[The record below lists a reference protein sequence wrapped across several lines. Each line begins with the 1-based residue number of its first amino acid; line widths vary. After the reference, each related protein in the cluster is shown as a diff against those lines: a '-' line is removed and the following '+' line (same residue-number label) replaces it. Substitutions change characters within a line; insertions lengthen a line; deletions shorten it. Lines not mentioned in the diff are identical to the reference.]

1 MRRSSRKKIF
11 AMLVAAAA
19 VLIAVALA
27 FSRSG
32 RELRWW
38 NYAGGGKG
46 YRVIDGDTIRL
57 AGVGPVRYIGVDA
70 PERGEPFYGDARRY
84 NAELLSR
91 GKLLLR
97 YGRGRHDRYGRTLAY
112 VYVRTDAG
120 RTVFVNEELVRAGWA
135 TALEVPPNTGFART
149 FRRAEEEAR
158 RRGRGVWAGG
168 EAGGR

>member
-1 MRRSSRKKIF
+1 MRRSSRKRLF
-11 AMLVAAAA
+11 AALVAVAAAL
-19 VLIAVALA
+19 VAVALA

-38 NYAGGGKG
+38 SASGGGKG
-46 YRVIDGDTIRL
+46 YYVVDGDTIRL

-70 PERGEPFYGDARRY
+70 PERGEPFYGEARRY

-91 GKLLLR
+91 GELSLR
-97 YGRGRHDRYGRTLAY
+97 YGRDRRDRYGRALAY
-112 VYVRTDAG
+112 VYVRADAG

-135 TALEVPPNTGFART
+135 TALEVPPNTEFARA

-168 EAGGR
+168 GAVGK

>member
-1 MRRSSRKKIF
+1 MRRSSRKRLF
-11 AMLVAAAA
+11 AALVAAAA
-19 VLIAVALA
+19 VLVAVALA
-27 FSRSG
+27 VSRTG

-38 NYAGGGKG
+38 NSSGGGEQ
-46 YRVIDGDTIRL
+46 YRVLDGDTIKL
-57 AGVGPVRYIGVDA
+57 AGVEPVRYIGIDA
-70 PERGEPFYGDARRY
+70 PERGEPFYREARRY

-91 GKLLLR
+91 GELLLR

-135 TALEVPPNTGFART
+135 TAFEVPPNTEFARA

-168 EAGGR
+168 K

>member
-1 MRRSSRKKIF
+1 MRRSSRKRLF
-11 AMLVAAAA
+11 AALAAAAA

-38 NYAGGGKG
+38 SSSVGGKG

-57 AGVGPVRYIGVDA
+57 ADLGPVRYIGVDA
-70 PERGEPFYGDARRY
+70 PERGRPFYGEARRY

-91 GKLLLR
+91 GEPSLR
-97 YGRGRHDRYGRTLAY
+97 FGRGRYDRYGRTLAY

-135 TALEVPPNTGFART
+135 KALEVPPNTGFART

-158 RRGRGVWAGG
+158 RGGRGMWAGG
-168 EAGGR
+168 EAGGK